1 MARPPSQASRRGS
14 HQRMSAEERAWAKTY
29 AETPYTKLPW
39 YSPRPSPW
47 VKQAVENRWIRPP
60 SLVLD
65 IGCGAGTTVLWLCR
79 EEFRATGLDL
89 APGAIDAAR
98 GRAHRRKI
106 PATFVQGSATAMP
119 FPKATFDAASDNGCF
134 HAIPLAARGDYAS
147 EVARVV
153 KPGGAFLLTWIG
165 REETRT
171 YGPPHRPSLEEVATI
186 FEPTFTFIRTEFF
199 GADLPGA
206 WTTGGPGGQSLARYS
221 ALLRRRRSAQPPPR

>member
-1 MARPPSQASRRGS
+1 
-14 HQRMSAEERAWAKTY
+14 MSAEERAWAKTY